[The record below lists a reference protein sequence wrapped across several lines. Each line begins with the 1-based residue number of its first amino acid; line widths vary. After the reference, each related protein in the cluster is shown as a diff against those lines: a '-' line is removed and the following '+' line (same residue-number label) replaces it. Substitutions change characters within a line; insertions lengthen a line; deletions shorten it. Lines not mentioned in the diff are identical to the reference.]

1 MLPQGVRNM
10 KYNWY
15 AFKLVAICVVVFILQ
30 NIFTDLTDQFALD
43 SAYLFSRPWTI
54 ITYIFLHGSF
64 EHLFYNMFALALFG
78 SVLEKIIGSK
88 KFLLTFFASGI
99 IAGIG
104 SVIFYTAS
112 IGASGAIYGVMGAL
126 AILRP
131 RMTVYA
137 GFVPLPMF
145 LAVAFWAAGDL
156 LGLFSPTDLTA
167 HGAHLFGLIFG
178 LIYGILL
185 RKDYGEILNRK
196 PKREISDEEFK
207 NWEEEYMSS
216 Y

>member
-1 MLPQGVRNM
+1 ME

-15 AFKLVAICVVVFILQ
+15 ALKLLAVCVIVFILQ
-30 NIFTDLTDQFALD
+30 NIYQDLTDQFSLD
-43 SAYLFSRPWTI
+43 SSLFLSRPWTI

-64 EHLFYNMFALALFG
+64 EHLFYNMFALGLFG
-78 SVLEKIIGSK
+78 SVLEDIIGGK

-104 SVIFYTAS
+104 SLIFYTSS
-112 IGASGAIYGVMGAL
+112 IGASGAIYGILGAL

-131 RMTVYA
+131 RMVVYV

-145 LAVAFWAAGDL
+145 LAVILWTAGDL
-156 LGLFSPTDLTA
+156 LGLFSPSDLIA
-167 HGAHLFGLIFG
+167 HAAHLFGLVFG
-178 LIYGILL
+178 LIYGIYL
-185 RKDYGEILNRK
+185 RKDYGETFVKK
-196 PKREISDEEFK
+196 PKEEISDKEFK
-207 NWEEEYMSS
+207 AWEEKYMSS